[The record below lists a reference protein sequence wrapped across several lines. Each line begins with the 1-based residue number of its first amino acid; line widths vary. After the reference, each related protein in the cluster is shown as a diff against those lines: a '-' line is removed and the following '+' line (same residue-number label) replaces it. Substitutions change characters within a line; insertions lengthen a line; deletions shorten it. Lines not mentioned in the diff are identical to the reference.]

1 MRAERLRRAVERAV
15 AHGWL
20 CPDPAAGDR
29 GAAVVVHDLDAMD
42 ERLSELR
49 RATPGDA
56 LHAVA
61 IKANPV
67 GGVLDHLAQG
77 GAGLEAASKVELHL
91 ALRRLPP
98 ERVVFDS
105 PCKTIDD
112 LRLALD
118 QGVLLNLDSL
128 AELER
133 VVAMLDGGRPAGPV
147 GLRINPDVG
156 PGTIAATSTAM
167 AGSKFGVE
175 LATERQR
182 VVQAFR
188 RWPWLTALHVHVG
201 SQGCS
206 VDQLV
211 AGAQAIASLAG
222 EVRAAGGRVD
232 WLDVG
237 GGLPVD
243 PDGAPPDF
251 ASWGQALRDH
261 VPDLFGGP
269 HRVVTE
275 MGRSLH
281 AQAGV
286 VLSRVE
292 AVKQSG
298 GRRIAVLHVGA
309 DLFVR
314 AAYAPNRWRHRLAV
328 LDPTGQPKQGPRMPW
343 DVVGPLCFSGD
354 RLAKGAQLPPI
365 TPGDLVVV
373 HDAGAYTLAMWSRYN
388 SRQAPAVIGLRGDQ
402 AVLLKAAET
411 VEQVAAFW
419 GDPAGEGAWQR

>member
-1 MRAERLRRAVERAV
+1 MQPARLRQAVELAV

-29 GAAVVVHDLDAMD
+29 GAAVVVHDLDAVD
-42 ERLSELR
+42 ARLADLR
-49 RATPGDA
+49 RAAPDDA

-67 GGVLDHLAQG
+67 GGVLDHLARQG
-77 GAGLEAASKVELHL
+77 VGLEAASKVELLL

-98 ERVVFDS
+98 QRVVFDS
-105 PCKTIDD
+105 PCKTFDD

-118 QGVLLNLDSL
+118 RGVLLNLDSL
-128 AELER
+128 AELDR
-133 VVAMLDGGRPAGPV
+133 VVRLLDGGRPPGPV
-147 GLRINPDVG
+147 GLRVNPDVG
-156 PGTIAATSTAM
+156 PGAIAATSTAM

-175 LATERQR
+175 LATERDR
-182 VVQAFR
+182 VIRAFQ

-206 VDQLV
+206 RDQLV
-211 AGAQAIASLAG
+211 AGAQAITSLAG

-243 PDGAPPDF
+243 ADGVPPDF
-251 ASWGQALRDH
+251 AAWGQALRDR
-261 VPDLFGGP
+261 VPALFQGP

-328 LDPTGQPKQGPRMPW
+328 LDPRGIPKQGPRMPW

-365 TPGDLVVV
+365 LPGDLVAV
-373 HDAGAYTLAMWSRYN
+373 HDAGAYTLSMWSRYN
-388 SRQAPAVIGLRGDQ
+388 SRQAPAVIGLRGER
-402 AVLLKAAET
+402 AELLKAAET

-419 GDPAGEGAWQR
+419 GEGADPRP